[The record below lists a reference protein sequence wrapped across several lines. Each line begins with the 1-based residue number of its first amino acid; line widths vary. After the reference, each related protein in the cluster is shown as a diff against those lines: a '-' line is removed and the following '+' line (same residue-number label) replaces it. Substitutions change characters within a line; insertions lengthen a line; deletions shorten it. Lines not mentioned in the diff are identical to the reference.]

1 VKTAAQLSKA
11 SQRKLL
17 NLDRALHRA
26 YGAPERTLGNRKDPL
41 EEAIY
46 ILLSFQTNLSRFRQT
61 FARLRRSFR
70 TFDDLD
76 RAPVRQVAMLL
87 RSGGL
92 HHQKARII
100 KRLLREVRKVAGTLS
115 LDFLQKLTDQEA
127 ERSLIHLPGISWKAA
142 RCILLYSLGRN
153 AFPVDVNT
161 FRILKRTGVLPLDAV
176 YRAKPL
182 HDALQSAVAPDRRK
196 ALHVNLVIHGQRTCI
211 PLQPKCSSCDI
222 RRLCPRK
229 GLRKGT
235 ATRHA

>member
-1 VKTAAQLSKA
+1 VKTPAELSKA

-17 NLDRALHRA
+17 KLDRALDRT

-61 FARLRRSFR
+61 FGRLQRSFR

-100 KRLLREVRKVAGTLS
+100 KRLLREVRKAAGTLS

-127 ERSLIHLPGISWKAA
+127 ERSLVHLPGISWKAA

-211 PLQPKCSSCDI
+211 PLQPKCSTCDI